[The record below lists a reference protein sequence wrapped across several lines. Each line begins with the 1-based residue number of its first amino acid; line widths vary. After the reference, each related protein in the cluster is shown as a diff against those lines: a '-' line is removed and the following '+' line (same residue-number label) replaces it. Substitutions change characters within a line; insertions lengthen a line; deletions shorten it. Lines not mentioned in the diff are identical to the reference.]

1 MRMKHLVLALW
12 LVALPCAAMAQ
23 GQRGVVV
30 DQTGST
36 LPGATVQL
44 VEGTTVVATV
54 TTDMEGAFTLPA
66 SQAGGTV
73 VVSLS
78 GFQTMRVP
86 RADAERVMLP
96 LARTEQ
102 VATVTAPIG
111 VTSSPSNAALGN
123 TLSAVN
129 VTRLPSKNF
138 KAKESL
144 PLLPG
149 VVRGPDGLL
158 QLGGVRA
165 HDTPLFLDG
174 FNVTDPATGIS
185 NINLPFEAVRGVQ
198 VLRDPMAI
206 THGDLLGG
214 MITLESRTG
223 GDEFHW
229 GVQGVVP
236 RPRFST
242 PGFGRIEG
250 IFPRFYTHG
259 STKGKGLRYM
269 TAVEYDFERIPVP
282 DVTQGAGPDIVEQS
296 ATAFV
301 RLDGTINDR
310 QSLTVEM
317 LAFPHETQN
326 HGLSPRREEQ
336 ATFDF
341 ASRDL
346 FAGVTHRAVI
356 GDGSVLTTQ
365 FGAFDHRTEL
375 TPNGEG
381 TAVLS
386 PDGWRGNWF
395 ARATRESSRYS
406 GSVSWERT
414 KKIGRYSHDFT
425 TVAEFS
431 SRGLTG
437 RISESP
443 IRVENADGVT
453 VRTISFGPAADLNAT
468 DRRFSAV
475 FRDVITFSSRT
486 QIDAGARVD
495 SRRQGG
501 TAFSAR
507 AGFRHQLDEAGLTV
521 VKAGYGKFVGTV
533 PLGVPAFGG
542 YPARIDRRFDADTGA
557 MTTEIDLQP
566 TLGLLKHP
574 HAYTG
579 TISLERQVTSTLD
592 AQVVFTSRRSDRL
605 ATLRVPTISGPLT
618 VESTGKAD
626 YRELQ
631 FSARKTWVADQQL
644 FVSYVRS
651 SGRGEVND
659 FTSLFGFVDAPLLQ
673 PGAFARLSS
682 ESRNRLLAWATI
694 NLPKRFVVSPV
705 AEWRSGFPYSV
716 LDHQYTYSET
726 PNSRSFPAFF
736 AADMVIYKTLTLM
749 KRDVDAGIQLFNFTN
764 HRNPRDVYAVTN
776 APHFGQFANSVGT
789 ILRGYVL
796 VKW

>member
-1 MRMKHLVLALW
+1 MRMRHLVLALW

-36 LPGATVQL
+36 LPGATVQFI
-44 VEGTTVVATV
+44 EGTTVVATV
-54 TTDMEGAFTLPA
+54 MTDQEGGFTFPA
-66 SQAGGTV
+66 SQVGGTV

-78 GFQTMRVP
+78 GFQTIRVP
-86 RADAERVMLP
+86 RAEADRVMLP

-102 VATVTAPIG
+102 VASVVAPIG
-111 VTSSPSNAALGN
+111 VSASPSNAVLGN
-123 TLSAVN
+123 TLSSMN

-149 VVRGPDGLL
+149 IVRGPDGLL

-185 NINLPFEAVRGVQ
+185 NINLPFESVRGVQ
-198 VLRDPMAI
+198 VLRDPMDI

-229 GVQGVVP
+229 GLQGVVP
-236 RPRFST
+236 RPRFSR

-269 TAVEYDFERIPVP
+269 AAVEYDFERIPVP

-296 ATAFV
+296 ATAFL
-301 RLDGTINDR
+301 RLDGKLNDR
-310 QSLTVEM
+310 QSLTITA
-317 LAFPHETQN
+317 LAFPSETQN
-326 HGLSPRREEQ
+326 HGLSPRREEP

-341 ASRDL
+341 RSRDL
-346 FAGVTHRAVI
+346 FAGVTHRTVI
-356 GDGSVLTTQ
+356 GDGSLLNIQ
-365 FGAFDHRTEL
+365 FGAFHNRKEL

-381 TAVLS
+381 IALLS

-395 ARATRESSRYS
+395 ARATRQSSRYS
-406 GSVSWERT
+406 GGASWQKVKT
-414 KKIGRYSHDFT
+414 IGRFGHDFT
-425 TVAEFS
+425 IISDFS
-431 SRGLTG
+431 VRGLTG
-437 RISESP
+437 RITESP
-443 IRVENADGVT
+443 IRVENAAGVT
-453 VRTISFGPAADLNAT
+453 VRTIDFGPAADLSTT
-468 DRRFSAV
+468 DRRVSAA
-475 FRDVITFSSRT
+475 FRDVVTFSSRT
-486 QIDAGARVD
+486 QLDAGLRVD

-507 AGFRHQLDEAGLTV
+507 AGFRHQLDEEGLTV
-521 VKAGYGKFVGTV
+521 VKGGYGKFVGTV

-542 YPARIDRRFDADTGA
+542 YPSRIDRRFDPTTGA
-557 MTTEIDLQP
+557 MTAEVGLQP
-566 TLGLLKHP
+566 TLGLLKQP

-579 TISLERQVTSTLD
+579 TVSLERQVAPTLD

-605 ATLRVPTISGPLT
+605 ATLSVPTVSGPLT
-618 VESTGKAD
+618 VESRGRAD
-626 YRELQ
+626 YSELQ
-631 FSARKTWVADQQL
+631 FSVRKTWLAEQQL

-659 FTSLFGFVDAPLLQ
+659 FTSLFGFVDSPLLQ
-673 PGAFARLSS
+673 PGAFARLST
-682 ESRNRLLAWATI
+682 ESPNRLLAWATI
-694 NLPKRFVVSPV
+694 NLPSRIVVSPV

-736 AADMVIYKTLTLM
+736 AADMVIYKTITLM
-749 KRDVDAGIQLFNFTN
+749 KRDVDAGVQLFNFTN